1 MTPSQNTLSGS
12 AGAASLGSQVNRD
25 SLITKKEAAARLAIS
40 IRTLDRLV
48 AQGLIEKVFVG
59 RSVRIREKEIAAIVE
74 RGV

>member
-1 MTPSQNTLSGS
+1 MTTPQNTLLKHAES
-12 AGAASLGSQVNRD
+12 ASRGSQNQRD

-59 RSVRIREKEIAAIVE
+59 RSVRIREKVIAAIVE
-74 RGV
+74 GGV